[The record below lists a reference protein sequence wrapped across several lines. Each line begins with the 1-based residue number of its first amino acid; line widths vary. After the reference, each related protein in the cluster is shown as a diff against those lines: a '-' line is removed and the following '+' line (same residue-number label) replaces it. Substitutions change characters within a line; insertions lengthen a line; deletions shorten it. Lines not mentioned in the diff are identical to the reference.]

1 MRIEKIEGNKI
12 RVTLSQEDLDNYHI
26 NIKMLRPDSPQLHTF
41 LFKIME
47 RVKRETGFN
56 PYTGQIVVEAT
67 PSQEG
72 IVLVVTK
79 ISEHK
84 PKAVPAKDG
93 IRVRAVKKAKL
104 KRRIYYFESFL
115 DLCGAF
121 EHIQGDIL
129 GRCRLYCTGEK
140 FYIVSENGIDQYD
153 KITEFGTLIGH
164 GEITEAFLAEHGRL
178 IAQGNGLR
186 EMAVNVKN
194 LK

>member
-12 RVTLSQEDLDNYHI
+12 RVTLFQEDLDNYNI
-26 NIKMLRPDSPQLHTF
+26 NVKMLRPDSPQLHTF

-67 PSQEG
+67 PSPDG

-84 PKAVPAKDG
+84 PKDLQFKRGVRVKAV
-93 IRVRAVKKAKL
+93 RKAKP
-104 KRRIYYFESFL
+104 KKRIYYFESFL
-115 DLCGAF
+115 DLCAAF
-121 EHIQGDIL
+121 EHVQGEIL
-129 GRCRLYCTGEK
+129 GKCRLYCTGER
-140 FYIVSENGIDQYD
+140 FYIVSEYQPAQYD
-153 KITEFGTLIGH
+153 RITEFGTLIGH
-164 GEITEAFLAEHGRL
+164 GQVTEAFLAEHGRL
-178 IAQGNGLR
+178 IAQGEGLW
-186 EMAVNVKN
+186 EMARNVKN